1 MKRVVTTRVHHQL
14 VCGETTDFCFTAN
27 TLPQK
32 VEYLC
37 LAGACRMPWL
47 KRR

>member
-1 MKRVVTTRVHHQL
+1 MLDGRYYPLSSTIGL
-14 VCGETTDFCFTAN
+14 GETTDFCFTAN

-37 LAGACRMPWL
+37 LYVPTGCRD
-47 KRR
+47 